1 MCLKS
6 PKILHLKFRIID
18 TTTTTVVTWE
28 ILKRRDEIYKEESEY
43 RNIKIKRDL
52 MEEFSASCDKAGVDM
67 NFQLKKLITD
77 FNKEVQDQ
85 ER

>member
-1 MCLKS
+1 MD
-6 PKILHLKFRIID
+6 IFRTIV

-28 ILKRRDEIYKEESEY
+28 ILKRRDEKNKEESEY

-52 MEEFSASCDKAGVDM
+52 INEFSATCDKAGVEMD
-67 NFQLKKLITD
+67 FQLKKMITD
-77 FNKEVQDQ
+77 FNREVQDQ